1 MKKITSL
8 LTIIII
14 LNTNA
19 IFSQK
24 DISSVIIEPFQK
36 DALFRE
42 KVFIHLN
49 KSIYFTSENIW
60 FTSYVAVDDTNS
72 PSEYTS
78 NLHVNL
84 LNQQGEVLESKNIF
98 IKNGTGA
105 GDFFVAEDYSS
116 GNYFI
121 QGYTNF
127 MMNFG
132 RENVFLQEIKIINPS
147 EKKQINQEQST
158 NTYDIQLFPESG
170 YLLEDTQNTIGI
182 KVLINGRGF
191 PYSGKLINNKGEEIT
206 TFIGNSVGMSRCNFN
221 YSKGETY
228 TSFIEINATTQKVQL
243 PKAKATGIIFSLDN
257 VTSKDFVKLTLKTND
272 ASIVSLNKDSLAL
285 LFYRNNTITEA
296 VNLSLKN
303 RDKTTQELF
312 FDKNRMLHGVNVVTL
327 FRNNQPIAE
336 RKFFIDK
343 PTEETAVLVK
353 KLKTENDSI
362 NFKISTLNSNFEP
375 VQSQLSISI
384 LPEEAK
390 SFHENQHIKSAFL
403 LTPYVKGEIENPS
416 YYFQNR
422 NPKTIE
428 NLDVLLLNQGW
439 SAYTLEE
446 KIKEIN
452 PKKKIDFESGFT
464 IKGDINKIPKGFDIG
479 MLSKNNR
486 LVAFSKFDNNKEFA
500 FKNVFAYKNESTKI
514 ALIKKGE
521 LLVKPSQA
529 RFLENDE
536 KNENYKFLFPIYKE
550 PIQIANNS
558 QAAISENL
566 NISNF
571 TGYPKMEVLDQIM
584 LKTVVSKKVKTIY
597 DRENEIAHKHN
608 VIAADFYQNKK
619 VTKSMET
626 TFQTVFE
633 YFISL
638 GYIKHMNTD
647 NYFISLRNAR
657 VTLYGKNQN
666 PDNTYPPKIYL
677 DGVNLSRYERVELM
691 QELKELSMKDID
703 EILINKSGAGGGIDG
718 SGGIIK
724 IYRKKGNHQYF
735 EEEGENLYEEL
746 LLLTG
751 FDRANDYYK
760 PQYNIYTEDAYNWS
774 EIDWKNNLQTNEKG
788 EVFMKIPTNEFS
800 NEFQFIINGFSENG
814 LLFNDKYDTGKK
826 PME

>member
-1 MKKITSL
+1 MEKITSL
-8 LTIIII
+8 LTIFII

-24 DISSVIIEPFQK
+24 DVSSVIIEPFQK

-49 KSIYFTSENIW
+49 KSIYFTNENIW

-147 EKKQINQEQST
+147 EKKQSNQEQST

-191 PYSGKLINNKGEEIT
+191 PYSGKLINNKGVEIT
-206 TFIGNSVGMSRCNFN
+206 TFIGNSVGMGRCNFN
-221 YSKGETY
+221 YSKGEIY
-228 TSFIEINATTQKVQL
+228 TAFIEINATVQKVQL

-296 VNLSLKN
+296 VNLSLKKS
-303 RDKTTQELF
+303 DKTSQELF

-362 NFKISTLNSNFEP
+362 HFKISTLNSNFEP
-375 VQSQLSISI
+375 VKSLLSISI

-464 IKGDINKIPKGFDIG
+464 INGDIKKIPKGYDIG

-486 LVAFSKFDNNKEFA
+486 LAAFSKFDNNKEFA
-500 FKNVFAYKNESTKI
+500 FKNVFAYKNESAKI

-521 LLVKPSQA
+521 LLVKPFQV
-529 RFLENDE
+529 RFLEIDK
-536 KNENYKFLFPIYKE
+536 KNENYKFLIPIHKE
-550 PIQIANNS
+550 PIQIVNNS
-558 QAAISENL
+558 QVKIFENL

-571 TGYPKMEVLDQIM
+571 AGYPKIEVLDQIM
-584 LKTVVSKKVKTIY
+584 LKTVISKKKQTFY
-597 DRENEIAHKHN
+597 DKENEIAQKHK
-608 VIAADFYQNKK
+608 VLAPSFYQNKK
-619 VTKSMET
+619 VTEQMES
-626 TFQTVFE
+626 TFQTVFDYFTSLGYMKRTDKGR
-633 YFISL
+633 YFIS
-638 GYIKHMNTD
+638 I
-647 NYFISLRNAR
+647 RNVV
-657 VTLYGKNQN
+657 VTWFGQEKN

-677 DGVNLSRYERVELM
+677 DDTSLNRDGDIEM
-691 QELKELSMKDID
+691 LKELSMRDID

-718 SGGIIK
+718 AGGIIK
-724 IYRKKGNHQYF
+724 IYRKKGNHKYF
-735 EEEGENLYEEL
+735 EEPQENLYENL
-746 LLLTG
+746 ILLTG

-760 PQYNIYTEDAYNWS
+760 PQYNIFTEDAYNWS

-788 EVFMKIPTNEFS
+788 EVLMKIPTNEFS
-800 NEFQFIINGFSENG
+800 DEFQFIINGFSENG
-814 LLFNDKYDTGKK
+814 LMFNYKYYTSVVLSQN
-826 PME
+826 

>member
-8 LTIIII
+8 VTIIFI
-14 LNTNA
+14 LSTNVL
-19 IFSQK
+19 FSQK
-24 DISSVIIEPFQK
+24 DISTVIINPFQK

-49 KSIYFTSENIW
+49 KSIYFTNENIW
-60 FTSYVAVDDTNS
+60 FTSYVGVDETNS

-84 LNQQGEVLESKNIF
+84 LNQQGDVLESKNIF
-98 IKNGTGA
+98 IKNGIGV

-132 RENVFLQEIKIINPS
+132 RENVFLQEIKIVNPS
-147 EKKQINQEQST
+147 ENKEKKPEQSI

-182 KVLINGRGF
+182 KALINGKGF
-191 PYSGKLINNKGEEIT
+191 PYSGKLINNKGEEIV
-206 TFIGNSVGMSRCNFN
+206 TFIGNSVGMSSCNFI
-221 YSKGETY
+221 YSKDETY
-228 TSFIEINATTQKVQL
+228 TAFVEINNTIQKVQL

-257 VTSKDFVKLTLKTND
+257 VTSKDVVKLTLKTNE

-296 VNLSLKN
+296 VTLSLKN
-303 RDKTTQELF
+303 IDKTTQELF
-312 FDKNRMLHGVNVVTL
+312 FDKSKMLHGINVVTL

-336 RKFFIDK
+336 RKFFINK
-343 PTEETAVLVK
+343 PTKETAILVK

-362 NFKISTLNSNFEP
+362 HFKISTLNSNFEAI
-375 VQSQLSISI
+375 QSRLSISI
-384 LPEEAK
+384 LPKEAK
-390 SFHENQHIKSAFL
+390 SFYENQHIKSAFL

-422 NPKTIE
+422 NPKIIE

-452 PKKKIDFESGFT
+452 PKKKIYFESGFT
-464 IKGDINKIPKGFDIG
+464 IKGAVKKIPKGYDIG

-486 LVAFSKFDNNKEFA
+486 LVAFSKFDNNKQFA
-500 FKNVFAYKNESTKI
+500 FENVFAYKKDPIKI
-514 ALIKKGE
+514 ALIKKDRS
-521 LLVKPSQA
+521 LVKPTGISFMEVKYDVQNYNYLIIESNNPILVAKKSQVA
-529 RFLENDE
+529 T
-536 KNENYKFLFPIYKE
+536 
-550 PIQIANNS
+550 
-558 QAAISENL
+558 SENM
-566 NISNF
+566 NVSNY
-571 TGYPKMEVLDQIM
+571 TGYPKMEVLDEIM
-584 LKTVVSKKVKTIY
+584 LKTVANKKEQTFY
-597 DRENEIAHKHN
+597 DKENELAHKHN
-608 VIAADFYQNKK
+608 VLAPSFYQNKK
-619 VTKSMET
+619 VTERMET

-633 YFISL
+633 YFMSL
-638 GYIKHMNTD
+638 GYIKHMKMD

-657 VTLYGKNQN
+657 VTLFGKNQN

-691 QELKELSMKDID
+691 QELQELSMKDID
-703 EILINKSGAGGGIDG
+703 EILVNKSGAGGGIDG

-746 LLLTG
+746 ILLTG
-751 FDRANDYYK
+751 FDKATNYYK
-760 PQYNIYTEDAYNWS
+760 PQYNMYTKETYNWS
-774 EIDWKNNLQTNEKG
+774 EIDWKNNLQTNENG
-788 EVFMKIPTNEFS
+788 EVIIKVPTNEFS
-800 NEFQFIINGFSENG
+800 KEYQFIINGFSENG
-814 LLFNDKYDTGKK
+814 LLFNTVYKTGSTNF
-826 PME
+826 